1 MDPICH
7 TLVGASLAQAGLK
20 RKTALGAATL
30 IIAANLPDA
39 DVCSYAAGPVFP
51 LTFRRGWTHGALA
64 MIVLPFVLAG
74 SMLLWDRWIRRR
86 RHPERAPA
94 DARWLLALAALS
106 LLTHPFLDWLNTYGI
121 RLLMPV
127 SPHWFYGDVLFIADP
142 WIWLVLGAGVFGSLW
157 MEWARDGGRGRAG
170 ADNVARAGLVLT
182 SIYVALMT
190 VSAFAARGVVRRA
203 LPPAE
208 RGDRLLVS
216 PDPVTPFR
224 KSVVVDAGDHYLV
237 GPFDWLARPVT
248 DPAAYRVVVK
258 DDTTWAARAAAR
270 DRVGA
275 MFLSW
280 ARFPYFR
287 TDSSRAGVRV
297 RMLDARYAPSPG
309 AGFGTLTV
317 EVR

>member
-1 MDPICH
+1 LDPICH

-20 RKTALGAATL
+20 RKTALGTATL

-39 DVCSYAAGPVFP
+39 DVCSYAVGPVFP
-51 LTFRRGWTHGALA
+51 LTFRRGWTHGVLA
-64 MIVLPFVLAG
+64 MLVLPFALAG
-74 SMLLWDRWIRRR
+74 LMLLWDRWVRRR
-86 RHPERAPA
+86 LHPDRAPA
-94 DARWLLALAALS
+94 DVRWLLALAAIA

-121 RLLMPV
+121 RLLMPF
-127 SPHWFYGDVLFIADP
+127 SHHWFYGDVLFIADP
-142 WIWLVLGAGVFGSLW
+142 WIWVMLGAGVFGSMW
-157 MEWARDGGRGRAG
+157 IEWADRGGQRRSEAVK
-170 ADNVARAGLVLT
+170 VARVGIVLT
-182 SIYVALMT
+182 SAYLALML
-190 VSAFAARGVVRRA
+190 VSAFAARGVVRQA

-216 PDPVTPFR
+216 PDPVTPFQ

-237 GPFDWLARPVT
+237 GAFDWLAHPIT
-248 DPAAYRVVVK
+248 DPGAYRVVAK
-258 DDTTWAARAAAR
+258 DDTTWAAWAAAR
-270 DRVGA
+270 THPGA

-287 TDSSRAGVRV
+287 MDSSRAGVRV
-297 RMLDARYAPSPG
+297 RILDARYAPSPG